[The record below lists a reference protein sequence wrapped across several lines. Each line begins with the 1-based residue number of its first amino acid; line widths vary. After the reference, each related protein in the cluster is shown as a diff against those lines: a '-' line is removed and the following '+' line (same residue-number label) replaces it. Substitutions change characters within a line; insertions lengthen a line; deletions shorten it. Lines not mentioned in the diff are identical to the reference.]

1 MKNKNLPSYILG
13 ILSVILFIPI
23 FESLSELICS
33 LLEIPKGN
41 FTIKVMDINKKIQ
54 EKQID
59 QEPINTNCVGFE
71 IPSEEYEY
79 EEEDRLKNK
88 IGF

>member
-1 MKNKNLPSYILG
+1 MKNKNLLSYILG
-13 ILSVILFIPI
+13 ILSVILLIPI

-33 LLEIPKGN
+33 SIEIPKGN
-41 FTIKVMDINKKIQ
+41 FTLKVMDINKEIQ